1 MNTQTNRNAITS
13 AVTKWLSTPQNR
25 RKLLLVVLLFPVFLG
40 LTSVEKYVHYAYF
53 TNANELRQ
61 SVGKQVLYVQPRP
74 FGTEEYRGTLLECFY
89 KVEDKWGFF
98 SLRVHIQGDSVLK
111 DNDGNIIR
119 EGNASIS
126 TLLEP
131 QELSRITILP

>member
-1 MNTQTNRNAITS
+1 
-13 AVTKWLSTPQNR
+13 
-25 RKLLLVVLLFPVFLG
+25 
-40 LTSVEKYVHYAYF
+40 
-53 TNANELRQ
+53 
-61 SVGKQVLYVQPRP
+61 
-74 FGTEEYRGTLLECFY
+74 LLECFY

-98 SLRVHIQGDSVLK
+98 SLRVHIQGDSVLN